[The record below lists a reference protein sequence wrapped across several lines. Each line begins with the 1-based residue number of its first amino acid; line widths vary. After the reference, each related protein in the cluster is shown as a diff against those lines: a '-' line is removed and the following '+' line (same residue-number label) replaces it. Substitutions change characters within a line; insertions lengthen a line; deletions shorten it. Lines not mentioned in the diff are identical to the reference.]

1 MAAGPERRSCAVE
14 PIPDRDAFAGTA
26 EGAAFYE
33 RMMRCPWFLFIRAL
47 ARGTADCAVSFLH
60 E

>member
-1 MAAGPERRSCAVE
+1 VAAGPERRSCAVE

-47 ARGTADCAVSFLH
+47 ARPDG
-60 E
+60 